1 MTTEGRG
8 DGGTGEDPFASLR
21 MTTEERGGTGKA
33 NRNRAHC
40 GRKRFTYRARH
51 GRRYRDA
58 DAMNGARKMERGT
71 VCAKNNSVKSDKN
84 QP

>member
-21 MTTEERGGTGKA
+21 MTTEKRGGRGDGGTGKA

-58 DAMNGARKMERGT
+58 DAMNGARKMENGGRFVRKT
-71 VCAKNNSVKSDKN
+71 IA
-84 QP
+84 